1 MQLNEDETR
10 QKYIDD
16 VAQTKAWRTSSESC
30 DDILHSTTLELPAA
44 AVNSSCSCRLHSDI
58 LPPSAAVAA
67 ASSTTCQHSQ
77 LLFNTPAGS
86 RHRESIISSHR
97 LPLPP
102 SPCSTIYA
110 PKNSGGRHNTSC
122 LTTFTP
128 RHSVRDLTIVTDQTP
143 KPLKF
148 DSPFSTPCSNSG
160 HFRKLSSPTLADWTA
175 DDKENMLPPPTPSTP
190 MLPPAS
196 GTPLA
201 PPNIFAPNS
210 SLLASSAS
218 ISRRRNT
225 LRRSSIFT
233 PSFRKKAQVTAAAEA
248 DQTPGTCSY
257 RKASLRTPSSSC
269 IVVRTS
275 STHTPGISS
284 TLRATPIVHHESKK
298 IKKLGGGSAAAAG
311 SNGNATTI
319 EETGQGRII
328 PTKQGYLYKK
338 SGSSRMYRRKYV
350 TLCDDGT
357 MTYYP
362 SFQAYVDN
370 IGGKEIHL
378 QHVTVKVPGQKPTG
392 LKSSTTTSTIS
403 AATPARISS
412 ASMATPSAAAKNAAE
427 NTANNNG
434 GHSSSDEFDKDTT
447 VSVPD
452 NKTAAA
458 VPAKTPKRKRH
469 RLSDETVESQP
480 PTSLFELVIVSL
492 DSRMWHF
499 QVLIFT

>member
-16 VAQTKAWRTSSESC
+16 VAQSKAWRTSSESC
-30 DDILHSTTLELPAA
+30 DDILHSTLELPAA
-44 AVNSSCSCRLHSDI
+44 TNSSCSCRLHSDI
-58 LPPSAAVAA
+58 LPPTTA
-67 ASSTTCQHSQ
+67 ASSTCQHSQ
-77 LLFNTPAGS
+77 LFTTPSGS

-128 RHSVRDLTIVTDQTP
+128 RQSVRDLTIVTDQTP

-148 DSPFSTPCSNSG
+148 DSPFSSPCSSSG
-160 HFRKLSSPTLADWTA
+160 LFRKLSSPTLADWTA

-190 MLPPAS
+190 MLPPAI

-201 PPNIFAPNS
+201 PPNLFAANS

-233 PSFRKKAQVTAAAEA
+233 PSFRKKAQVTAAEAE
-248 DQTPGTCSY
+248 QTPGTCSY

-275 STHTPGISS
+275 STHTPGIS
-284 TLRATPIVHHESKK
+284 TLRTPVVQHESKK
-298 IKKLGGGSAAAAG
+298 IKKLGGGSAAA

-412 ASMATPSAAAKNAAE
+412 ASMATPSTKNAPE
-427 NTANNNG
+427 NAANN
-434 GHSSSDEFDKDTT
+434 GHSSSDEFDKDTN

-452 NKTAAA
+452 KTAA

-499 QVLIFT
+499 QVLKFIRSHSIKKKFFVSFI